1 MKKAVLAILVCCL
14 AASCAVNPVTGKKEL
29 SLISEQQELA
39 IGEETDGQVRGQYG
53 VYADDP
59 MSGYV
64 TASGKDIAVH
74 THLPNLPYRFAV
86 LDSPVINAF
95 AVPGGYVYL
104 TRGILALMNSEAEM
118 AVVLGHEL
126 GHVNARHSVRKM
138 SQMILFQAGLAIGSA
153 ISDTFAKISG
163 IAGIGVSLLFLK
175 FSRDDEREADAL
187 GVAYARSAGYDPSRM
202 VDFFDALERMGD
214 LSGKN
219 SLPGFL
225 STHPLT
231 KERVRN
237 VRALLQASDSKLIER
252 DEEYARR
259 IDGIV
264 YGDDP
269 RQGFVEGNAFYH
281 PQLRVTCEFPDGWK
295 VQNAPARVTILSPDD
310 EAAVVLQAEKSPDG
324 LSAYAKKKS
333 ASLDGGQFVNEQ
345 SMNIHGLSC
354 VRQVFDVV
362 KPEKET
368 LRVQFSFIRN
378 GERIYTFSALSKAI
392 NYGRRA
398 PEFGRIVDSFQE
410 LRDPARLNK
419 QPQRLRLVRADGAQS
434 LREIFGR
441 AGMKKDLWPSFTV
454 MNDLGQEAVPPK
466 GRLIKTVR

>member
-53 VYADDP
+53 VYADDS

>member
-39 IGEETDGQVRGQYG
+39 IGKETDGQVRGQYG

-295 VQNAPARVTILSPDD
+295 VQNAPAQVTILSPDD

-398 PEFGRIVDSFQE
+398 PEFVRIVDSFQE

-441 AGMKKDLWPSFTV
+441 AGMKKDLWPSFAV
-454 MNDLGQEAVPPK
+454 MNGLGQEAVPPK

>member
-39 IGEETDGQVRGQYG
+39 IGKETDGQVRGQYG
-53 VYADDP
+53 VYADDS

-310 EAAVVLQAEKSPDG
+310 EAAVVLQAEKSPEG

-419 QPQRLRLVRADGAQS
+419 QPRRLKLVRADGAQS

-441 AGMKKDLWPSFTV
+441 ARMEKDLWPSFAV
-454 MNDLGQEAVPPK
+454 MNGLGQEAVPPK
-466 GRLIKTVR
+466 GRLIKTVQ

>member
-1 MKKAVLAILVCCL
+1 MKKAVLAALVYCL

-39 IGEETDGQVRGQYG
+39 IGKETDGQVRGQYG
-53 VYADDP
+53 IYSDDR
-59 MSGYV
+59 MMGYV
-64 TASGKDIAVH
+64 TTSGKVLAEH
-74 THLPNLPYRFAV
+74 SHRPNLAYHFAV

-202 VDFFDALERMGD
+202 VDFFNSLERMGD

-219 SLPGFL
+219 TLPGFL

-231 KERVRN
+231 KERISN
-237 VRALLQASDSKLIER
+237 VRALLQASDGKLIVR
-252 DEEYARR
+252 DEEYSRR
-259 IDGIV
+259 IEGLI

-295 VQNAPARVTILSPDD
+295 VQNAPAQVTILSPDD

-354 VRQVFDVV
+354 VRQVFDVA

-368 LRVQFSFIRN
+368 LRVQFSFIRKA
-378 GERIYTFSALSKAI
+378 EQIYTFSALSKAI
-392 NYGRRA
+392 NFKRYA
-398 PEFGRIVDSFQE
+398 PEFGRIVGSFQG
-410 LRDPARLNK
+410 LKDPARLNK
-419 QPQRLRLVRADGAQS
+419 QPRRLKLVRADGAQS

-441 AGMKKDLWPSFTV
+441 AGMEKDLWPSFAV
-454 MNDLGQEAVPPK
+454 MNGLGEEAVPPK
-466 GRLIKTVR
+466 GRLVKTVQ

>member
-310 EAAVVLQAEKSPDG
+310 EAAVVLQAEKSPEG

>member
-1 MKKAVLAILVCCL
+1 MKKAVLAVLIFSL

-39 IGEETDGQVRGQYG
+39 IGKETDGQVRGQYG
-53 VYADDP
+53 IYSDDK
-59 MSGYV
+59 MMNYV
-64 TASGKDIAVH
+64 TTSGKALAEH
-74 THLPNLPYRFAV
+74 SHRPNLPYHFAV

-126 GHVNARHSVRKM
+126 GHVNARHSVRQM
-138 SQMILFQAGLAIGSA
+138 SQAILFQAGLAIGSA

-202 VDFFDALERMGD
+202 IEFFTSLERMGD

-219 SLPGFL
+219 TLPGFL

-231 KERVRN
+231 KERIAN
-237 VRALLQASDSKLIER
+237 VRALLSDSDGQLIVR
-252 DEEYARR
+252 DEEYTRR
-259 IDGIV
+259 IEDLI

-281 PQLRVTCEFPDGWK
+281 PQLRFICEFSNGWK
-295 VQNAPARVTILSPDD
+295 VQNAPAQVTILSPDD
-310 EAAVVLQAEKSPDG
+310 EAAVILQAEKSPDN
-324 LSAYAKKKS
+324 LSDYAKKKS

-345 SMNIHGLSC
+345 RMNVHGFAC

-362 KPEKET
+362 KPNTET

-378 GERIYTFSALSKAI
+378 GEWIYTFSALSRAAS
-392 NYGRRA
+392 YGRYT
-398 PEFGRIVDSFQE
+398 PEFGRIVGSFQE
-410 LRDPARLNK
+410 LRDPARLNR
-419 QPQRLRLVRADGAQS
+419 QPRRLKLVRADGTQS
-434 LREIFGR
+434 LQQLFER
-441 AGMKKDLWPSFTV
+441 AGMNKDLWPSFAV
-454 MNDLGQEAVPPK
+454 MNGLGQEAVPPT
-466 GRLIKTVR
+466 GQLIKTVR

>member
-53 VYADDP
+53 VYADDS

-310 EAAVVLQAEKSPDG
+310 EAAVVLQAEKSPEG

>member
-1 MKKAVLAILVCCL
+1 MKKAVLAILVCGF

-29 SLISEQQELA
+29 SLISEQQEFA
-39 IGEETDGQVRGQYG
+39 IGKETDGQVRGQYG

-74 THLPNLPYRFAV
+74 THRPNLPYRFAV

-138 SQMILFQAGLAIGSA
+138 SQMILFQAGLAIGNA

-175 FSRDDEREADAL
+175 FSRDDEREADSL

-269 RQGFVEGNAFYH
+269 RQGFIEGNAFYH

-310 EAAVVLQAEKSPDG
+310 EAAVILQAEKSPDG

-441 AGMKKDLWPSFTV
+441 AGMKKDLWPSFAV
-454 MNDLGQEAVPPK
+454 MNGLGQEAVPPK

>member
-1 MKKAVLAILVCCL
+1 MKKAVLAVLVCCL

-39 IGEETDGQVRGQYG
+39 IGKETDDQVRGQYG
-53 VYADDP
+53 VYSDDR
-59 MSGYV
+59 MTGYM
-64 TASGKDIAVH
+64 TTSGKVLAEH
-74 THLPNLPYRFAV
+74 SHRPNLVYHFAV

-118 AVVLGHEL
+118 AVVLSHEL
-126 GHVNARHSVRKM
+126 GHVNARHSMKKM

-202 VDFFDALERMGD
+202 VDFFHSLERMGD

-219 SLPGFL
+219 TLPGFL

-231 KERVRN
+231 KERISN
-237 VRALLQASDSKLIER
+237 VRALLQASDDKLIVR
-252 DEEYARR
+252 DEEYSRR
-259 IDGIV
+259 IEGLI

-281 PQLRVTCEFPDGWK
+281 PQLRVTCGFPDDWK
-295 VQNAPARVTILSPDD
+295 VRNAPAQVTILSPDD
-310 EAAVVLQAEKSPDG
+310 EAAIVLQAEKSPDS
-324 LSAYAKKKS
+324 LASYAKKKA

-345 SMNIHGLSC
+345 SVNINGLSC
-354 VRQVFDVV
+354 VHQVFDVV

-368 LRVQFSFIRN
+368 LRVQFSFIRK
-378 GERIYTFSALSKAI
+378 GEQIYTFSALSKAI
-392 NYGRRA
+392 NFKRHA
-398 PEFGRIVDSFQE
+398 PEFDRIVGSFQE
-410 LRDPARLNK
+410 LKDPAHLNK
-419 QPQRLRLVRADGAQS
+419 QPRRMKLVRADGTQN
-434 LREIFGR
+434 LRELFER
-441 AGMKKDLWPSFTV
+441 AGMKKDLWPSFAV
-454 MNDLGQEAVPPK
+454 MNGFGQEAVPPK
-466 GRLIKTVR
+466 GRLIKTVQ

>member
-39 IGEETDGQVRGQYG
+39 IGKETDGQVRGQYG

-310 EAAVVLQAEKSPDG
+310 EAAVVLQAEKSPEG

>member
-310 EAAVVLQAEKSPDG
+310 EAAVVLQAEKSPEG

-419 QPQRLRLVRADGAQS
+419 QPRRLKLVRADGAQS